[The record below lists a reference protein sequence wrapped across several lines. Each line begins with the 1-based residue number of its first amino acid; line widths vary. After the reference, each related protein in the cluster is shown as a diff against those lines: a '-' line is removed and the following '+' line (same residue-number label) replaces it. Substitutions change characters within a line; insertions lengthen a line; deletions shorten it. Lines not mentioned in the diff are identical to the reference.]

1 MLQKVATAD
10 TILMRRPPSNF
21 LRRGFTLIELWVVM
35 AILCILVA
43 LLLPALK
50 AARDEAQRVVCM
62 SNLKQMHL
70 GFYLYAEDY
79 EDYLPIMWWGPTQ
92 DDFSKHWMFKIE
104 PYIQKIRP
112 GVWGGDVFKCPSAP
126 QLPSS
131 TYFTYTANLIL
142 GYRVAGYVPHHKKT
156 SSFVEPSRLLLT
168 FDGRFYGDPTWGG
181 WYPVA
186 VGDNDNLDHVGLYH
200 RETTDV
206 LYLSGTVSF
215 ESLITSA
222 LFHDE
227 GVLGNY

>member
-156 SSFVEPSRLLLT
+156 SSFVEPAASCSPLTGGSTETRPGGAGIRWRLAT
-168 FDGRFYGDPTWGG
+168 TITW
-181 WYPVA
+181 
-186 VGDNDNLDHVGLYH
+186 
-200 RETTDV
+200 
-206 LYLSGTVSF
+206 
-215 ESLITSA
+215 ITSA
-222 LFHDE
+222 CITGKPPMSCIFPAR
-227 GVLGNY
+227 